1 MKKYEFQSDNALGA
15 RLIGLDRQSLCEF
28 VVKLCEKVK
37 ADVGAGAYRGGI
49 YPENISV
56 SDKGEIAI
64 GRVSPNNWQG
74 QELAFLPPELY
85 WNGRPGPAADVYS
98 IGMLLYYALSGG
110 TLPFDGTCRDPQLRR
125 MSGEAFEIPASFG
138 RRLGDIVRKTTAF
151 KAADRYQSMDELRV
165 MVESCL
171 KNLYLNGTPSAEAIF
186 NKSDDD
192 LSELEKLMVG
202 IIEKEEE
209 EPLPEEEIL
218 SEVQETEAV
227 QEAAEEESEEFA
239 GDELSEDEQEFEE
252 EDEAQPAQ
260 EVSSEDYFPT
270 SRPHVPRL
278 YEERNPEL
286 EPVVLKKQPDI
297 IPAVRYT
304 KDAERERRM
313 RENVKKRRRRP
324 VAVILVL
331 CAVLIICAIIFNALI
346 RDINRGQGLGARIAQ
361 NIQTDA
367 VTGADPNAQGESGQQ
382 AESAEQGGEA
392 TGTEA
397 HSEETEST
405 EPQTQEEPVSDN
417 VLNIQPDSVPDSYVP
432 GGVTGYIPGQPQQGS
447 EEDSAALE
455 DGNSSESG
463 FIQGPAYQLIKED
476 ISWTEAQAKCI
487 EMGGHLAVINDAD
500 EFAEIIALAD
510 QHSVSMLWLG
520 GHRENSVIVWE
531 DGSPVAYE
539 NWAAGEPSVT
549 DSSDGA
555 AEDYV
560 LLWYNRGWFYNDSRN
575 DPCAEFPQWYGGKMA
590 YVCEMG

>member
-1 MKKYEFQSDNALGA
+1 MKRYEFQQDKALGA
-15 RLIGLDRQSLCEF
+15 LLTGLDRQSLCEF

-56 SDKGEIAI
+56 SDNGEIAI
-64 GRVSPNNWQG
+64 GSVSPANWQG

-98 IGMLLYYALSGG
+98 IGMLLYYALNGG
-110 TLPFDGTCRDPQLRR
+110 TLPFDGSCRDPQLRR
-125 MSGEAFEIPASFG
+125 MSGESFEIPASFG
-138 RRLGDIVRKTTAF
+138 RRLGDIVRKATAF

-192 LSELEKLMVG
+192 LSELEKIMVG

-209 EPLPEEEIL
+209 SPLPEEEIL
-218 SEVQETEAV
+218 SEVQD
-227 QEAAEEESEEFA
+227 AAEEEEA
-239 GDELSEDEQEFEE
+239 
-252 EDEAQPAQ
+252 EAQPEEELPAGEDEYEEAFEEDVQ
-260 EVSSEDYFPT
+260 EPAPEDYFPT
-270 SRPHVPRL
+270 SRPHIPTL

-286 EPVVLKKQPDI
+286 EPVVLKSQPDI

-304 KDAERERRM
+304 KEAERERRM
-313 RENVKKRRRRP
+313 RENVKRRRRRP

-331 CAVLIICAIIFNALI
+331 CALLVICAIIFSALI
-346 RDINRGQGLGARIAQ
+346 RDINRGHGLGAQIAQ
-361 NIQTDA
+361 GIQADA
-367 VTGADPNAQGESGQQ
+367 VTGLGSSGEQEQQ
-382 AESAEQGGEA
+382 AEPSGEA
-392 TGTEA
+392 TDVEVQSGESQSTETQVE
-397 HSEETEST
+397 EET
-405 EPQTQEEPVSDN
+405 VSDN

-447 EEDSAALE
+447 EDSAVLDE
-455 DGNSSESG
+455 DNSAESG
-463 FIQGPAYQLIKED
+463 FIQGPAYQIIKED

-500 EFAEIIALAD
+500 EFAEIVALAEQND
-510 QHSVSMLWLG
+510 VSMLWLG
-520 GHRENSVIVWE
+520 GHRENAVIVWE